1 MVVIAALYLKRSNTC
16 KPSSHLDRIDDMA
29 VFDNTSHPGGETVS
43 IWQGT
48 FTVPSYEKLKE
59 STTADCCVVGA
70 GIAGLSTAYLLVKA
84 GKKVVVVDDGPIG
97 GGETGRTTAH
107 LTAAMDDRIYV
118 LEKVHGHDA
127 ARQVVESHTAAIHR
141 IEMIVKQENID
152 CDFKRLDGYLFSGK
166 RGQEEEIDKE
176 LQAAHRAGLADVRKV
191 DRAPIANFETG
202 PALKFPEQAQFHSLK
217 YIAGLAK
224 AIIAHGGRIFCGSHV
239 AGIEPGKPCKVQIE
253 GGLTVTADAVCVC
266 TNGSISDMVHTHTKQ
281 APYRTCVIGLN
292 IPRGSVEPALYWDMA
307 NPYHY
312 VRLQPIDSTS
322 IPITKGET
330 LADVLIVGGEDFK
343 TAHDDDVAARW
354 QRLEAWARERWP
366 QAGPVLY
373 RWSGQVLEPN
383 DYLAFIG
390 RNPDGAENVYMAS
403 GDSGQGMTHGMIAG
417 MILSDLVQ
425 GREHQWAK
433 LYDPRR
439 VTLNARPIEEFAKE
453 NLDVAVQYAKDFLS
467 PGASEDDI
475 PRGEGR
481 VIRRGV
487 HKIAAYRDDSG
498 TMHYCSALCTHL
510 KCVVGW
516 NTAEKSWDC
525 PCHGSRFDPKGKVL
539 NGPAVDDLSPA

>member
-1 MVVIAALYLKRSNTC
+1 
-16 KPSSHLDRIDDMA
+16 MA
-29 VFDNTSHPGGETVS
+29 VFDNTSHPGGETTS
-43 IWQGT
+43 IWHGT
-48 FTVPSYEKLKE
+48 FKVPEFEKLKE

-70 GIAGLSTAYLLVKA
+70 GIAGMSTAYLLAKA

-118 LEKVHGHDA
+118 LEKVHGEEA

-152 CDFKRLDGYLFSGK
+152 CDFKRLDGYLFPAK
-166 RGQEEEIDKE
+166 RGQEAEIDKE

-191 DRAPIANFETG
+191 ERAPIANYETG
-202 PALKFPEQAQFHSLK
+202 PALKFPEQAQFHALK

-224 AIIAHGGRIFCGSHV
+224 AITEKGGRIYCRSHV
-239 AGIEPGKPCKVQIE
+239 SAVEPGKQCKVQIE
-253 GGLTVTADAVCVC
+253 GGLTITADAVCVC
-266 TNGSISDMVHTHTKQ
+266 TNGSITDMVQTHAKQ

-292 IPRGSVEPALYWDMA
+292 VPRGSVEPALYWDMA
-307 NPYHY
+307 SPYHY

-322 IPITKGET
+322 IPITKGDT

-343 TAHDDDVAARW
+343 TAHEHDEASRW
-354 QRLEAWARERWP
+354 HRLESWAREHWP

-383 DYLAFIG
+383 DYIAFIG

-425 GREHQWAK
+425 GRENPWAK
-433 LYDPRR
+433 LYDPKR
-439 VTLNARPIEEFAKE
+439 VTLSLKPIEEFAKE
-453 NLDVAVQYAKDFLS
+453 NIDDVIQVAKDFLS
-467 PGASEDDI
+467 PGASENDI

-487 HKIAAYRDDSG
+487 HKVAAYRDDSG

-516 NTAEKSWDC
+516 NPAEKSWDC

-539 NGPAVDDLSPA
+539 NGPAVDDLPPA

>member
-1 MVVIAALYLKRSNTC
+1 
-16 KPSSHLDRIDDMA
+16 MA
-29 VFDNTSHPGGETVS
+29 VFDKTSHPGGETVS

-48 FTVPSYEKLKE
+48 FKVPDFEPLKE
-59 STTADCCVVGA
+59 SAVADCCVIGA
-70 GIAGLSTAYLLVKA
+70 GIAGLSTAYLLTKA
-84 GKKVVVVDDGPIG
+84 GKKVIVVDDGPIG

-107 LTAAMDDRIYV
+107 LTAAMDDRIFV
-118 LEKVHGHDA
+118 LEKVHGEEG
-127 ARQVVESHTAAIHR
+127 ARQIVESHTAAIHR

-152 CDFKRLDGYLFSGK
+152 CDFRRLDGYLFPERRS
-166 RGQEEEIDKE
+166 QAEDVDKE
-176 LQAAHRAGLADVRKV
+176 LAAAHRAGLADVRRV
-191 DRAPIANFETG
+191 DRAPIANYETG
-202 PALKFPEQAQFHSLK
+202 PALRFPEQAQFHALK

-224 AIIAHGGRIFCGSHV
+224 AITERGGRIYCGSHV
-239 AGIEPGKPCKVQIE
+239 SGVEPGKPCKVQIE
-253 GGLTVTADAVCVC
+253 GGLTITADAVCTC
-266 TNGSISDMVHTHTKQ
+266 TNGSITDMVQTHAKQ

-292 IPRGSVEPALYWDMA
+292 VPRGTVEPALYWDMG

-322 IPITKGET
+322 IPISKGDT

-343 TAHDDDVAARW
+343 SAHDDDVAKRW
-354 QRLEAWARERWP
+354 QKLETWARERWP

-383 DYLAFIG
+383 DYVAFIG

-425 GREHQWAK
+425 GRENQWAK

-439 VTLNARPIEEFAKE
+439 VTLNVKPIEEFAKE
-453 NLDVAVQYAKDFLS
+453 NIDVAIQYAKDFLS
-467 PGASEDDI
+467 PGASEADI
-475 PRGEGR
+475 PKGEGK

-487 HKIAAYRDDSG
+487 HKVAAYRDESG

-539 NGPAVDDLSPA
+539 NGPAIDDLPPV

>member
-1 MVVIAALYLKRSNTC
+1 
-16 KPSSHLDRIDDMA
+16 MA
-29 VFDNTSHPGGETVS
+29 VFDNTSHPGGETTS

-48 FTVPSYEKLKE
+48 FKVPSYEKLRE
-59 STTADCCVVGA
+59 STVGDCCIVGA
-70 GIAGLSTAYLLVKA
+70 GIAGMSTAYLLAKA

-118 LEKVHGHDA
+118 LEKVHGQEA
-127 ARQVVESHTAAIHR
+127 ARQVVESHAAAIHR

-152 CDFKRLDGYLFSGK
+152 CDFKRLDGYLFPDRRS
-166 RGQEEEIDKE
+166 QEGDIDKE
-176 LQAAHRAGLADVRKV
+176 LAAAHRAGLADVRRV

-202 PALKFPEQAQFHSLK
+202 PALKFPEQAQFHALK

-224 AIIAHGGRIFCGSHV
+224 AITEKGGRIYCGSHV
-239 AGIEPGKPCKVQIE
+239 TGVEPGEPCKVQIE

-266 TNGSISDMVHTHTKQ
+266 TNGSISDMVQTHAKQ

-292 IPRGSVEPALYWDMA
+292 VPRGSVEPALYWDMA

-312 VRLQPIDSTS
+312 VRLQPIDSAS
-322 IPITKGET
+322 IPISKGDT

-343 TAHDDDVAARW
+343 SAHDDDIASRW
-354 QRLEAWARERWP
+354 HRLESWARERWP

-383 DYLAFIG
+383 DYVAFIG

-425 GREHQWAK
+425 GRENQWAK
-433 LYDPRR
+433 LYDPKR
-439 VTLNARPIEEFAKE
+439 VTLSLKPIEEFARE
-453 NLDVAVQYAKDFLS
+453 NIDDVIQVAKDFLS
-467 PGASEDDI
+467 PGSSEDDI

-487 HKIAAYRDDSG
+487 HKIAAYRDESG

-516 NTAEKSWDC
+516 NSAEKSWDC
-525 PCHGSRFDPKGKVL
+525 PCHGSRFDPTGKVL
-539 NGPAVDDLSPA
+539 NGPAIDPLPPT

>member
-1 MVVIAALYLKRSNTC
+1 
-16 KPSSHLDRIDDMA
+16 MA
-29 VFDNTSHPGGETVS
+29 SFDKTTHPGGETVS

-48 FTVPSYEKLKE
+48 FKVPEYAPLK
-59 STTADCCVVGA
+59 SSVTTDVCIIGA
-70 GIAGLSTAYLLVKA
+70 GIAGLSTAYLLAKA
-84 GKKVVVVDDGPIG
+84 GKHVVVLDDGPVG

-107 LTAAMDDRIYV
+107 LTNAMDDRIYV
-118 LEKVHGHDA
+118 LEQLYGEEKTRHI
-127 ARQVVESHTAAIHR
+127 VESHTAAIHR

-152 CDFKRLDGYLFSGK
+152 CDFRRLDGYLIAGRPSDVHDL
-166 RGQEEEIDKE
+166 EKE
-176 LQAAHRAGLADVRKV
+176 LAAAQRAGLVDVRRV
-191 DRAPIANFETG
+191 DRAPIGEFESG
-202 PALKFPEQAQFHSLK
+202 PALRFPEQGQFHALK
-217 YIAGLAK
+217 YIAGLAD
-224 AIIAHGGRIFCGSHV
+224 AITKRGGDIYCGSHV
-239 AGIEPGKPCKVQIE
+239 SGIEPGAKCKVQVE

-266 TNGSISDMVHTHTKQ
+266 TNGSISDMVQTHAKQ

-292 IPRGSVEPALYWDMA
+292 IPRGSIDPALYWDMA
-307 NPYHY
+307 DPYHY

-322 IPITKGET
+322 IPISKGQT

-343 TAHDDDVAARW
+343 TAHEDNVDVRW
-354 QRLEAWARERWP
+354 KKLEVWARERWP

-425 GREHQWAK
+425 GRDNTWAEI
-433 LYDPRR
+433 YDPRR
-439 VTLNARPIEEFAKE
+439 VTIGVKPIEEFAKE
-453 NLDVAVQYAKDFLS
+453 NLDVAFQYAKDFLS
-467 PGASEDDI
+467 PGAHEEDI
-475 PRGEGR
+475 PKGQGK
-481 VIRRGV
+481 VIRRGMQKV
-487 HKIAAYRDDSG
+487 AAYRDDSG

-516 NTAEKSWDC
+516 NTAEKTWDC
-525 PCHGSRFDPKGKVL
+525 PCHGSRFDPMGKVI
-539 NGPAVDDLSPA
+539 NGPALDDLEPA